1 MNFEDYI
8 SSPIPP
14 KCSINEEEMFFA
26 YPTSFM
32 SVIALIL
39 FFAVIFFV
47 TAIVQINQGS
57 NWLEIVHAYLF
68 IMLIVAIY
76 LFGSYFFC
84 SRVKYDAYIKLNKEG
99 LYYYSSLSSST
110 EFPKEIP
117 LNLKTNRDDEGDVTS
132 YYQEQVIPY
141 SNVLEIQF
149 EESINKLCSKG
160 ISIITVVTNDD
171 RIYIALKRLKRNQL
185 KWLVEAGNVMLSHLK
200 GKPLKKLE
208 KSLSLDQM
216 QELESEIFQNDNSNT
231 ESNK

>member
-26 YPTSFM
+26 PSRPLTIFAKIVLIGFAIFM
-32 SVIALIL
+32 VWFTFQIISKGDCFETAGMFGIYLL
-39 FFAVIFFV
+39 MFAVV
-47 TAIVQINQGS
+47 LCPQT
-57 NWLEIVHAYLF
+57 
-68 IMLIVAIY
+68 
-76 LFGSYFFC
+76 SYD
-84 SRVKYDAYIKLNKEG
+84 VYIKLNKKG
-99 LYYYSSLSSST
+99 LHYYSNLSRDIT
-110 EFPKEIP
+110 LPTEIP
-117 LNLKTNRDDEGDVTS
+117 LNLTPFTNKKEGDFAG

-171 RIYIALKRLKRNQL
+171 RIYIALEQLQESQL